1 MDINEYQSRAAE
13 FAVYREHMRD
23 AQERLTYTTFGVVG
37 ESGEFADKM
46 KKRLRGLSQGIEPTK
61 RQTELLVSE
70 LGDVLWYIAAVAG
83 ELGLSLE
90 DVAAFNLHKLE
101 NRVDLFTTDTDNPD
115 R

>member
-1 MDINEYQSRAAE
+1 MDINEYQSRAGA
-13 FAVYREHMRD
+13 FAVYREHMLD
-23 AQERLTYTTFGVVG
+23 AQERLTYTTLGVVG

-46 KKRLRGLSQGIEPTK
+46 KKRLRGLSQGIEPTP
-61 RQTELLVSE
+61 RQTDLLVSE

-90 DVAAFNLHKLE
+90 EVAVFNLHKLVT
-101 NRVDLFTTDTDNPD
+101 RVDLFTTDTDNPD